1 MSLFDALVEDD
12 LPAYSTRPYMRLESK
27 KEKIA
32 KMLNTLFWML
42 SCFRLYL
49 NNLLRFV
56 KSPVH
61 CSSGCRIESFHV
73 KVRLSY

>member
-12 LPAYSTRPYMRLESK
+12 LPAYSTRPYMRLENK

-32 KMLNTLFWML
+32 KMLNTLFCML

-49 NNLLRFV
+49 NNLLRLL
-56 KSPVH
+56 
-61 CSSGCRIESFHV
+61 
-73 KVRLSY
+73 KVLYIVPLDVE